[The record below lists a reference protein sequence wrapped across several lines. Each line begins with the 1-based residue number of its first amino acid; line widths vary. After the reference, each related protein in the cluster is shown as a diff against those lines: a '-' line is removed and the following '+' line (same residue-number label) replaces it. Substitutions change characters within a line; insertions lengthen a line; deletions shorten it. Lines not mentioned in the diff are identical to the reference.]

1 MRVRT
6 AERRRRKTLPKLLR
20 ARTPQMSRNSRRSAN
35 WPEADM
41 LPATGSQELA
51 SSFSVGDS
59 LSIAKIA
66 EKLGCY
72 PQTVRRRLHRFNT
85 EGIDGLGE
93 VKQTTTTRG

>member
-1 MRVRT
+1 
-6 AERRRRKTLPKLLR
+6 
-20 ARTPQMSRNSRRSAN
+20 MSRNSRRSAN

-85 EGIDGLGE
+85 EGIDGPGE

>member
-1 MRVRT
+1 MAKEKDPAET
-6 AERRRRKTLPKLLR
+6 ATRPHATDVEEEQKIRKLARSRHAPGDWIAR
-20 ARTPQMSRNSRRSAN
+20 ACIVF
-35 WPEADM
+35 
-41 LPATGSQELA
+41 
-51 SSFSVGDS
+51 FSWES